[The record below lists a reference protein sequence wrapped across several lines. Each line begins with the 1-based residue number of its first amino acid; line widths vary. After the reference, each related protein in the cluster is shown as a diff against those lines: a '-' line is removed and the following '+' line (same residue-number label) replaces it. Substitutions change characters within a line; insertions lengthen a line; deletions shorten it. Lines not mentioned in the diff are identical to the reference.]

1 MIFELWYY
9 KAKLPNS
16 GGTKRRPVLVIGDD
30 GDNGLSIVDIHYCIV
45 SASSQK
51 GVFDVQIDEETAKK
65 LGLLKESIIKTT
77 KIYTGSRH
85 MLERKISDLSDPLK
99 KEFCKKY
106 KDYQEK
112 IIQKLDLNNIE
123 DSGAEPESDLFNL
136 CSL

>member
-16 GGTKRRPVLVIGDD
+16 AGTKGRPVLVIGDD
-30 GDNGLSIVDIHYCIV
+30 GDNGLSIVDIHYCII

-51 GVFDVQIDEETAKK
+51 GVFDVKIDEATAKT
-65 LGLLKESIIKTT
+65 LGLLRESIVKTT
-77 KIYTGSRH
+77 KIYTGSKH
-85 MLERKISDLSDPLK
+85 MLERKIADFPEPLK

-112 IIQKLDLNNIE
+112 IIQKLNLNNIE
-123 DSGAEPESDLFNL
+123 DSDSKPESD
-136 CSL
+136 SSD